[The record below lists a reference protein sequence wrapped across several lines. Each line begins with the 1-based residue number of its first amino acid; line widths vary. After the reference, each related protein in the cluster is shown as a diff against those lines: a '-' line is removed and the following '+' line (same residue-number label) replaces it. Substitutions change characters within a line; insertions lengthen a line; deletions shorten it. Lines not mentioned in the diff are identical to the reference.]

1 MKIVGIDDDDDD
13 DGNDGD
19 DDDDDEVGND
29 GDGNDDEDDD
39 DAIVEVSIVAIEGA
53 CLDDDVK
60 FFCRSVFISYRIE
73 GSLRRGGIV
82 E

>member
-1 MKIVGIDDDDDD
+1 MKIVGIDDDDD
-13 DGNDGD
+13 
-19 DDDDDEVGND
+19 EVGND
-29 GDGNDDEDDD
+29 GNGNDD
-39 DAIVEVSIVAIEGA
+39 DAIVEVSIVVIEGA